1 MEFTISDDS
10 MKILHCAELNSAMC
24 GCRIPLARLAYTSMA
39 YTSIMT
45 TTIRVDEKT
54 RDRLARRADSHGRS
68 IGDELAAILE
78 DLRWQE
84 FEQDTAELR
93 ATPELYAGYLAESAQ
108 WLNADLGDG
117 LAESA
122 AAEYPEYQGGQA

>member
-1 MEFTISDDS
+1 
-10 MKILHCAELNSAMC
+10 
-24 GCRIPLARLAYTSMA
+24 
-39 YTSIMT
+39 MT

-93 ATPELYAGYLAESAQ
+93 ATPELYAGYLAEAEQ
-108 WLNADLGDG
+108 WSNADLGDG
-117 LAESA
+117 LAQNA
-122 AAEYPEYQGGQA
+122 AVEYPEYQGGQA